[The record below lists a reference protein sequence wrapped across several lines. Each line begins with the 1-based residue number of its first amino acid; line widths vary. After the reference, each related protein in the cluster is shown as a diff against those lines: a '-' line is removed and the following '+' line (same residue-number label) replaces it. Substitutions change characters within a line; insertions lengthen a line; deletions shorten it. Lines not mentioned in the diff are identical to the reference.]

1 MRLPGGVFYGW
12 AIALFASV
20 IAFSSG
26 PGQSF
31 VFSVFV
37 DPIIEETGFSRSAVS
52 TLYAAGSGISAV
64 MVSLVSRMADRFGP
78 RRVLLFVGSAL
89 GAVCLLLA
97 TAHAMLV
104 FLFAFA
110 ALRALGQGSL
120 PVNGTLL
127 IAQWFS
133 RYRARAVAVMSL
145 GFAVAT
151 AVLPPAS
158 RLVIESYGWREAYA
172 VLGVMVW
179 LLILPGSFFL
189 IRDTP
194 EQVGLLPDGEEVPS
208 GRHVEA
214 STVSGPD
221 NRRVFT
227 STTFWALALPL
238 ATPSLVVTAMVFHQ
252 TGIFEERGLSATTAG
267 AVFVPFAISSAVSAV
282 AGGFLI
288 DRYGPRPVFVGAM
301 VLLLAAL
308 AWLQFVDSVPEALL
322 YATILGA
329 SGALAQTIGGVIWAH
344 FYGRERLG
352 RIQGSGMMV
361 GIAGAA
367 LGPLPLALLESVFDG
382 FGPGLLALSVLPVIA
397 IVVILLARPVGTAIP
412 QEA

>member
-1 MRLPGGVFYGW
+1 
-12 AIALFASV
+12 
-20 IAFSSG
+20 
-26 PGQSF
+26 
-31 VFSVFV
+31 
-37 DPIIEETGFSRSAVS
+37 
-52 TLYAAGSGISAV
+52 
-64 MVSLVSRMADRFGP
+64 
-78 RRVLLFVGSAL
+78 VLLFVGSAL

-110 ALRALGQGSL
+110 ALRVLGQGSL

-151 AVLPPAS
+151 AVLPPVS

-179 LLILPGSFFL
+179 VLILPGSFFL
-189 IRDTP
+189 VRNTP
-194 EQVGLLPDGEEVPS
+194 EEVGLLPDGEEVSS
-208 GRHVEA
+208 GRRVETP
-214 STVSGPD
+214 TVSGPD
-221 NRRVFT
+221 KRRVFT

-288 DRYGPRPVFVGAM
+288 DRYGPRPVFVGSMA
-301 VLLLAAL
+301 LLLAAL
-308 AWLQFVDSVPEALL
+308 GWLQFVDSVPEALL
-322 YATILGA
+322 YGAILGA

-367 LGPLPLALLESVFDG
+367 LGPLPLALLESAFDG

-397 IVVILLARPVGTAIP
+397 IVVISLARPVRTESL